1 MKKQALN
8 PYLPLDTYIPDGEP
22 HVFGDRVYIFGSHDE
37 ENGTAFCVLDYEVFS
52 APLDDLGN
60 WHSEGIIYR
69 AAQDPDYGETYRH
82 MYAPDV
88 VQGNDGRFYL
98 YYAMSGGCFTGPIH
112 VAVCDSPAGKYEYYG
127 EVRNADGSAF
137 EKGVT
142 FDPAVLNDNGE
153 IYLYYGWG
161 ISSPHLASLPPLL
174 RKILKKTLLPVLE
187 QKLFDKPKE
196 IVRSVCGGVEGGFV
210 VHLAGDM
217 LTVTNEPK
225 KIVPP
230 QIDSFG
236 TSFEGHAFF
245 EASSMR
251 KIGNTYYFIYSSEA
265 SHELCYAVSSYPDRD
280 FQFGGVIVS
289 NGDIGYHGRKAEDRL
304 AMTGNNHG
312 SIVNIRGQ
320 WYIFYHRQT
329 NKTSFS
335 RQGCAE
341 RIELLSDGTIAQVEM
356 TSCGLNDGALKTQG
370 VYPAPIAC
378 NLSNGH
384 MPHIDGGRK
393 VSGTPPYVACKDGER
408 IICDFSDGCFVGYK
422 YFEFDVAV
430 RLEILLRG
438 EATGILQISTGD
450 NRVARLDVTPS
461 ENWATICTDLT
472 ASGIQPLYLKFSGKG
487 SLELKELR
495 FVRKEDAI

>member
-37 ENGTAFCVLDYEVFS
+37 ENGAAFCVLDYEVFS

-60 WHSEGIIYR
+60 WRSEGIIYR

-88 VQGNDGRFYL
+88 VRGNDGRFYL

-174 RKILKKTLLPVLE
+174 RKILKRTLLPVLE

-196 IVRSVCGGVEGGFV
+196 IVRCVRGGVEGGFV

-217 LTVTNEPK
+217 LTVTSEPK

-265 SHELCYAVSSYPDRD
+265 SHELCYAVSPYPDRD
-280 FQFGGVIVS
+280 FQFGGVIIS
-289 NGDIGYHGRKAEDRL
+289 NGDIAYHGRKAEDRL

-393 VSGTPPYVACKDGER
+393 VPGTPPYVTCKDGER
-408 IICDFSDGCFVGYK
+408 IICDFSDGCFAGYK
-422 YFEFDVAV
+422 YFEFDAAV

-438 EATGILQISTGD
+438 EATGILQIIIGNDT
-450 NRVARLDVTPS
+450 VAHFDVVPS
-461 ENWATICTDLT
+461 ESWTTIFADLAAT
-472 ASGIQPLYLKFSGKG
+472 GIQPLYLKFSGKG

-495 FVRKEDAI
+495 FVRKENAI